1 MEKTFVITT
10 SSEKGNKL
18 LDEETYQLW
27 RAAGYIGNVKD
38 YKLFGQI
45 VKEEAEKKSN
55 ADKS

>member
-10 SSEKGNKL
+10 SSGKGNKL

-38 YKLFGQI
+38 CKLFGQI
-45 VKEEAEKKSN
+45 GKEEMEKRNETQSE
-55 ADKS
+55 